1 MKNNKIIKV
10 LSMLIAMIF
19 LIYSPLS
26 CVKATSTSGLQ
37 SEVEDIN
44 NQIKQKENEKSQV
57 ESEKTKALSE
67 VEKLIYQI
75 SEYESNILGLNS
87 EINTLKTK
95 ISEAERQIAEE
106 QNNYDRQYKEMQER
120 IATVYEA
127 GETGFLDLLLGS
139 KDIVDFISSYYIAS
153 EIAKADEEMLN
164 EIEKKKNEIAA
175 AKETLE
181 NTKVEVEE
189 KKESLEKTK
198 QALTETKSLKDQ
210 KVNEL
215 SDKEKEIQTEIEEY
229 EQHKNQI
236 EAELRRIAAEEEARR
251 KAALAASR
259 SSANSSSATSIITSN
274 PSASGYIKPVSGYSI
289 TTGLY
294 YSNGRY
300 HGAVDY
306 SGSGIG
312 GQPVVA
318 VKDGTVVTSTAA
330 INSSGNYYS
339 YGEYIIINHHDGTMT
354 LYAHGWPGSRK
365 VYAGQ
370 EVKQGQVIMNV
381 GTTGNSTGYHLHFE
395 VRVNGS
401 RVDPR
406 PYLP

>member
-1 MKNNKIIKV
+1 MNKTIKV
-10 LSMLIAMIF
+10 LSMLIAAIIF
-19 LIYSPLS
+19 IYVPISY
-26 CVKATSTSGLQ
+26 VAATSTSGLQ

-44 NQIKQKENEKSQV
+44 NQIKQKESEKSQV
-57 ESEKTKALSE
+57 KDEKSKALSE
-67 VEKLIYQI
+67 VENLIYEI
-75 SEYESNILGLNS
+75 SGYESNISSLSS
-87 EINTLKTK
+87 EINSLKSK
-95 ISEAERQIAEE
+95 INEAQE
-106 QNNYDRQYKEMQER
+106 QLAIEQRNYDKLDKEMQER

-139 KDIVDFISSYYIAS
+139 KDLVDFISSYYIAS
-153 EIAKADEEMLN
+153 EIAKAEEVMQN
-164 EIEKKKNEIAA
+164 EIEKKKNELSA
-175 AKETLE
+175 AKEGLE
-181 NTKVEVEE
+181 NSKTELEQ
-189 KKESLEKTK
+189 KKSSLEKTK
-198 QALTETKSLKDQ
+198 QALTETKSIKDQ

-251 KAALAASR
+251 KAAMAASR
-259 SSANSSSATSIITSN
+259 SSANSGATTLITSN
-274 PSASGYIKPVSGYSI
+274 PSASGYIKPISGYSI

-294 YSNGRY
+294 YSSGRY

-330 INSSGNYYS
+330 INSRGNYYS

-370 EVKQGQVIMNV
+370 SVKQGQVIMNV